1 MGRPPAPPEQV
12 RRNRVVV
19 MLTDAELAALHRVA
33 DAAARPLGTVAHEL
47 LTRALRKAKTAPR

>member
-19 MLTDAELAALHRVA
+19 MLTDIELAALHRVA
-33 DAAARPLGTVAHEL
+33 DAAERPPGTVAHDL
-47 LTRALRKAKTAPR
+47 LTRALRKAK